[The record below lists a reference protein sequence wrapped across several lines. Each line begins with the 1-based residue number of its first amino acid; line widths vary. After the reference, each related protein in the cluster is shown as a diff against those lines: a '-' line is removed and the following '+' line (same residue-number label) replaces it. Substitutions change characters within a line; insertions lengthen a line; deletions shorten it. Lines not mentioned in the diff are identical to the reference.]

1 MEKERGNNKG
11 GAPIGNDNADKITLE
26 DARNLCLLAL
36 DTISDDCYFLSSV
49 AEKCKTYRQ
58 KFEYVLKK
66 FDNDEVVFN
75 TIKRMYNKC
84 ESIVMEKT
92 AKGEIVP
99 ALGIFVLK
107 SYHGLM
113 ESSRQQIDH
122 TTNGKDIN
130 ERISINFFDS
140 DGENEDD

>member
-1 MEKERGNNKG
+1 MEKKKEKNKG
-11 GAPIGNDNADKITLE
+11 GAPIDNDNADKITLE
-26 DARNLCLLAL
+26 DAQNLCLLAL

-66 FDNDEVVFN
+66 FDNDEVVFD

-113 ESSRQQIDH
+113 ESSKQHVDH
-122 TTNGKDIN
+122 TTNGKDIQEPVWKVVDN
-130 ERISINFFDS
+130 K
-140 DGENEDD
+140 